1 MSVPGHRLLIT
12 FMVIFLIPKIYV
24 CVFWI
29 KLYILYATARMHSL
43 AQYSNIKNVSCR
55 SLVSV
60 QFHTYFIYCSGVI
73 SWIFF
78 SFCCC
83 INSLSVSYTHKRDKG
98 KNDHFSRVMWAKQ
111 VLMKYCF
118 KNQFLTGIQHI

>member
-29 KLYILYATARMHSL
+29 KLYILYATAKMHSL

-73 SWIFF
+73 SWIFSHSAAISILCLCLTHISEIKEKMTISPGLCGQNRF
-78 SFCCC
+78 S
-83 INSLSVSYTHKRDKG
+83 
-98 KNDHFSRVMWAKQ
+98 
-111 VLMKYCF
+111 
-118 KNQFLTGIQHI
+118 